1 MDGRDVFLQPK
12 LALSMALLLHELAT
26 NASKYG
32 SLSVATGQLTVQWS
46 VVDNRLT
53 LQWRESGGPTVVEP
67 TRHGAGTKLIKAM
80 LTALGGEIDTRFD
93 PAGLIVQ
100 MGLHLS
106 DSAPPSTS

>member
-1 MDGRDVFLQPK
+1 MDR
-12 LALSMALLLHELAT
+12 LAVSCK
-26 NASKYG
+26 SK
-32 SLSVATGQLTVQWS
+32 SENVVVQ
-46 VVDNRLT
+46 V
-53 LQWRESGGPTVVEP
+53 
-67 TRHGAGTKLIKAM
+67 KAM